1 MRAIQPHTITR
12 CEMIRGAGPMKIVEL
27 GHAKVLFSFGCPVVY
42 FDGYVYHV
50 TATPSNGLTE
60 KHVGDFLASEEID
73 RSYTGRNIRYVSSQF
88 LENIA

>member
-1 MRAIQPHTITR
+1 
-12 CEMIRGAGPMKIVEL
+12 MIRGTGPMKIVEL
-27 GHAKVLFSFGCPVVY
+27 GHAKVLFSFGRPVVY

-73 RSYTGRNIRYVSSQF
+73 RSYTGKNIRFVSADF
-88 LENIA
+88 LKSIA